1 MLSEAIENSAT
12 TRKVFPVFLSIT
24 GTIGDDLSAV
34 ELLATMAEF
43 SAEIV
48 ESVWAAC
55 QAGAGEIAG
64 ALSRTFDVPLQIE
77 PGEQAKCGPSRLPDG
92 VNAPAL
98 LIVMQVGDQA
108 AVVVF
113 PESTGL
119 IPAWCANPDPTG
131 HSKLATLAQ
140 ELSMLCLPEIVMS
153 DSQQT
158 LRVDNAKS
166 SLAAAGLV
174 NDGALIPLHLRSG
187 DEKRG
192 QAWLVWPLKN
202 PAGLVMSNVSSSAP
216 APAAARP
223 AAKPAPAPVAPQP
236 APARPQPAPTSP
248 EALPSYTRS
257 LLKIS
262 VPVSVTLAQK
272 KQPLGR
278 IVELGVGSIIHF
290 NKKCEE
296 MLELEVNGQRV
307 AQGEPVK
314 VGDKFGLRVTGV
326 TLPAE
331 EFKPLAKR
339 NA

>member
-1 MLSEAIENSAT
+1 
-12 TRKVFPVFLSIT
+12 
-24 GTIGDDLSAV
+24 
-34 ELLATMAEF
+34 MAEF

-55 QAGAGEIAG
+55 QAGAGEIG
-64 ALSRTFDVPLQIE
+64 SALSRTLDTTLQIE

-92 VNAPAL
+92 VNGSAL

-108 AVVVF
+108 AVVVL

-119 IPAWCANPDPTG
+119 VPAWCANPDPTG

-166 SLAAAGLV
+166 SLASAGLV
-174 NDGALIPLHLRSG
+174 NDGALIPLHLKSG

-192 QAWLVWPLKN
+192 LAWLIWPLKN
-202 PAGLVMSNVSSSAP
+202 PAGLAMSNMNQAAP
-216 APAAARP
+216 APAARP
-223 AAKPAPAPVAPQP
+223 AAKPTPPPATAPAPVA
-236 APARPQPAPTSP
+236 RPKPVAAAS

-262 VPVSVTLAQK
+262 VPVSVTLARK
-272 KQPLGR
+272 KQPVGR
-278 IVELGVGSIIHF
+278 IVELGIGSIIHF

-314 VGDKFGLRVTGV
+314 VGDKFGLRITGV
-326 TLPAE
+326 TLPVE
-331 EFKPLAKR
+331 EFKPLGKHGS
-339 NA
+339 